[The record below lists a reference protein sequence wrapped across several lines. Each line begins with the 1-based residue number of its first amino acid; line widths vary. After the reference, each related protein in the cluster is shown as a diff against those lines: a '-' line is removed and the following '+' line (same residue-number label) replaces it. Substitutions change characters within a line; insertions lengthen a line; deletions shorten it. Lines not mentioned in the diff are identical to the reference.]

1 MTIHQV
7 IIHELQKQGGKTGA
21 KLRSSKGLMDV
32 SNEEVINLI
41 TELNNRY
48 KNRNENYGI
57 FDQQNPTRFHNEFKK
72 YSKGKSDKLFIE
84 FTKQVS
90 SDLREKIDSVAPAKG
105 GYLIFANY
113 SDHRDFIGVFLVRD
127 TNGTILT
134 RNAQVQAF
142 HIGKIEHIDFEKMA
156 MACRIN
162 LKLYRNGTGRYL
174 SFINKKSDTISKYFT
189 SWISTTDTESNE
201 QDTLYLYKILKNLS
215 PPKDEDGNEMDKD
228 AFLDSVYKY
237 INSMPE
243 KQVNIRNLSQTY
255 FKNEETIS
263 EYAEQNEIPINTEFK
278 GHSSALRRFIQ
289 IRAKADNIELAF
301 QHHQYKNTVRIVNK
315 NQIVIES
322 ASLVDKIKQQIA
334 GNE

>member
-21 KLRSSKGLMDV
+21 KLRSSKGIMDCT
-32 SNEEVINLI
+32 NEEVINLI

-57 FDQQNPTRFHNEFKK
+57 FDQQNPTRFHNEFQK
-72 YSKGKSDKLFIE
+72 YTSDKTDLAFTE

-90 SDLREKIDSVAPAKG
+90 SDLREKVDSVAPAKG

-134 RNAQVQAF
+134 RNAQVQTF
-142 HIGKIEHIDFEKMA
+142 SIGKVEHIDFEKMA

-162 LKLYRNGTGRYL
+162 LKLFDSSAGRYL

-201 QDTLYLYKILKNLS
+201 QDTLYLYKILKSLE
-215 PPKDEDGNEMDKD
+215 PPKDEHGVILDRDL
-228 AFLDSVYKY
+228 FLDSVYRH
-237 INSMPE
+237 ISSTPE
-243 KQVNIRNLSQTY
+243 KQINIRDLGLIYYKDENVIL
-255 FKNEETIS
+255 N
-263 EYAEQNEIPINTEFK
+263 YAEQNEISINTEFK
-278 GHSSALRRFIQ
+278 GHSSALKRFIQ

-301 QHHQYKNTVRIVNK
+301 QHNQYKSIVRIVNDT
-315 NQIVIES
+315 QIIIES
-322 ASLVDKIKQQIA
+322 TSLVDKIKQQIA